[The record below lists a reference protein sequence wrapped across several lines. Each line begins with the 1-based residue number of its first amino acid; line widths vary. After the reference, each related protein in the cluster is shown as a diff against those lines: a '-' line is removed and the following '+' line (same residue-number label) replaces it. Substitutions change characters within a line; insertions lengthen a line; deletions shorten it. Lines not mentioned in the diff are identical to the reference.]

1 MRIEQ
6 ERGQNIFDKIMV
18 VKFPNLKEET
28 DIQLQDVQRIPEKI
42 NPNRP
47 TLRHTIINMAKLGVP
62 IVTQQE
68 QT

>member
-62 IVTQQE
+62 VVTQQE
-68 QT
+68 RT